1 MFCRVHCPLVLI
13 IQVSFMFQTFCH
25 SVSPISTTFQRLAT
39 NGDEEFFVM
48 KTSGKISAAFT
59 VLAGVPSAPLGF
71 GIHVLLIYLACA
83 GGSKSS
89 GSWRTYS
96 LHSFLVMFP
105 CASCP
110 ATAVFSRINEGF
122 RMYHFARCFFDYP
135 LNIYAVTQPIPLMY
149 SSIRCSY
156 IVDYGLSCRYWL

>member
-13 IQVSFMFQTFCH
+13 IQVSVMFQTFCH
-25 SVSPISTTFQRLAT
+25 NFSLIFTTFQRLAT

-71 GIHVLLIYLACA
+71 GIHVLLIYLTCA
-83 GGSKSS
+83 GGSKTS

-96 LHSFLVMFP
+96 LHSFLAMFP
-105 CASCP
+105 LINSIWN
-110 ATAVFSRINEGF
+110 FSRINEGL
-122 RMYHFARCFFDYP
+122 RMYHFARCFSDYP
-135 LNIYAVTQPIPLMY
+135 LNIYAATQPIPLMY